1 MSLLTWIKGVFQKM
15 NLPSEVK
22 TDFGVK
28 EITAQELNR
37 LIDFCARVYK
47 GEPDWLDIEGH
58 VKTINFARSV
68 CSETARLAT
77 MNIGVEVSGS
87 ARAKWLQEQVDKTL
101 DELRRWIEYGNAY
114 GTVILKPNGETVDI
128 ITPDRMVVTEASGG
142 QIRGVVFL
150 DQRYENE
157 EDRWYTRL
165 EYHRFVKGVYTITNR
180 CYWGATKTSL
190 THKIDIKDTPWN
202 GLTEEVRAEGVDD
215 MLFGVYKT
223 PAANNVDMDSP
234 LGLPLFADA
243 IAELEDLDVAYSRNA
258 KEIFDSKRTVIIDS
272 DRLLQSGGR
281 IGQQNKDALIAQAGL
296 PDYVRAVEGTGQ
308 GDIYHEIN
316 PTLNTTVRL
325 EGLNAL
331 LSQIGYK
338 CGFSNGYFVFNQKS
352 GMVTATQVES
362 DDRRTLQL
370 INDIRHD
377 IEIALDGLLY
387 ALDKFADA
395 YSLAPRGTYEVTYDF
410 ADLTLNQAEDQA
422 RWYNYVAAGRVPFWY
437 YLTKYEGFSEEE
449 AKELAGMATQEAVQ
463 NMALMGGMAAE

>member
-1 MSLLTWIKGVFQKM
+1 MGLISWIKGVFHKM
-15 NLPSEVK
+15 NLPNEVK

-28 EITAQELNR
+28 EITAPELNR
-37 LIDFCARVYK
+37 LIDYCARTYR
-47 GEPDWLDIEGH
+47 GEPDWLDIENH
-58 VKTINFARSV
+58 IKTINFARSV

-77 MNIGVEVSGS
+77 MNIGIEVGGD

-114 GTVILKPNGETVDI
+114 GTVVLKPNGETVDI
-128 ITPDRMVVTEASGG
+128 ITPDRMVVTETSGG
-142 QIRGVVFL
+142 RIRGAVFL
-150 DQRYENE
+150 DQRYIND

-180 CYWGATKTSL
+180 CYWGATKSSL
-190 THKIDIKDTPWN
+190 THKIDIKDSPWR
-202 GLTEEVRAEGVDD
+202 GITEEVKAQNVDD
-215 MLFGVYKT
+215 MLFGVYRT

-243 IAELEDLDVAYSRNA
+243 LEELQDLDVAYSRNA

-272 DRLLQSGGR
+272 DRLLATGGR
-281 IGQQNKDALIAQAGL
+281 IGQHNKAALIEQAGL
-296 PDYVRAVEGTGQ
+296 PDYVKAVEGTGQ

-316 PTLNTTVRL
+316 PTLNTATRL
-325 EGLNAL
+325 QGLNAL
-331 LSQIGYK
+331 LSQIGFK
-338 CGFSNGYFVFNQKS
+338 CGFSNGYFVFNEKT

-370 INDIRHD
+370 INDIRHS
-377 IEIALDGLLY
+377 IKVAMDGLVY

-395 YSLAPRGTYEVTYDF
+395 YNLAPRGSYELTYDF

-422 RWYNYVAAGRVPFWY
+422 RWYQYVSAGRVPFWY
-437 YLTKYEGFSEEE
+437 YLTKYEGFSEKE
-449 AKELAGMATQEAVQ
+449 AKELAQMATAEAVQ
-463 NMALMGGMAAE
+463 NMALMGGLEE

>member
-1 MSLLTWIKGVFQKM
+1 M

-28 EITAQELNR
+28 ELTNAELTR
-37 LIDFCARVYK
+37 LIEYCARAYK
-47 GEPDWLDIEGH
+47 GEPDWLDVEGH
-58 VKTINFARSV
+58 IRTINFARSV

-77 MNIGVEVSGS
+77 MNVGITVAGS
-87 ARAKWLQEQVDKTL
+87 ARAEWLQEQIDKTL

-114 GTVILKPNGETVDI
+114 GTIVLKPNGETVDV

-142 QIRGVVFL
+142 KIRGVVFL
-150 DQRYENE
+150 DQRYQSD
-157 EDRWYTRL
+157 EDKWYTRL

-190 THKIDIKDTPWN
+190 THKTDIKNTPWR
-202 GLTEEVRAEGVDD
+202 GLTEEVRAQNVDE
-215 MLFGVYKT
+215 MLFGVYRT

-243 IAELEDLDVAYSRNA
+243 IEELQDLDIAYSRNA

-272 DRLLQSGGR
+272 DRLLASGGR
-281 IGQQNKDALIAQAGL
+281 IGQQNRDAIIQQIGL
-296 PDYVRAVEGTGQ
+296 PDYVKAVEGTGQ

-316 PTLNTTVRL
+316 PTLNTAVRL

-338 CGFSNGYFVFNQKS
+338 CGYSNGYFVFNQKS

-370 INDIRHD
+370 INDVRHS
-377 IEIALDGLLY
+377 IEVALDGLLY

-395 YSLAPRGTYEVTYDF
+395 YGLAAAGKYEVTYDF
-410 ADLTLNQAEDQA
+410 GDLTLNHAEDQA
-422 RWYNYVAAGRVPFWY
+422 RWYSYVTAGLVPFWR
-437 YLTKYEGFSEEE
+437 YLTMYEGFSEEE
-449 AKELAGMATQEAVQ
+449 AKELTKETQEAQLQ
-463 NMALMGGMAAE
+463 NMALFGGLTE